1 MGEFRERKTGEVKSQ
16 EEWRLEFSNMSLPQV
31 WGDSVC
37 DALNIDPVLAS
48 PAATTTAYQI
58 SVRDGVKQD
67 SDGNWVEK
75 YVAKDMF
82 ATDSDCT
89 KEEKEAAYKATLDA
103 QVATANRSTRNTK
116 LAETD
121 FYALSDVTMTDA
133 IKTYRQALRDL
144 PTHSNWPN
152 LKDSDWPAKP

>member
-82 ATDSDCT
+82 ATDSDWT

-152 LKDSDWPAKP
+152 LKDSDWPNKP

>member
-58 SVRDGVKQD
+58 SVRDGVEQ
-67 SDGNWVEK
+67 NRVEK

-82 ATDSDCT
+82 ATDSDGT

-103 QVATANRSTRNTK
+103 QVATNNRSTRNTK

-121 FYALSDVTMTDA
+121 FYALSDVTMSDA
-133 IKTYRQALRDL
+133 MKTYRQALRDL

-152 LKDSDWPAKP
+152 LGDSDWPNKP